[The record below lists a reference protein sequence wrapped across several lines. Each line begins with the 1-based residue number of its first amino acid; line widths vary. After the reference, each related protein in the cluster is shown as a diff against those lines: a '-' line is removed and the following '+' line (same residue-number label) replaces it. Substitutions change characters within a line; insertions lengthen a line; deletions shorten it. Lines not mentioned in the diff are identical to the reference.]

1 MRSSD
6 RWSKSGNMCLCPFVL
21 RRHASGQV
29 TGAPHRV
36 ICVCLLFNSLC
47 VNALFVWRV
56 ASGQVTG
63 GLHQVIYVCVSPISL
78 CVNAPLCASG
88 QILQLCLCF
97 YELPRVK
104 SLQVKW
110 IKFQLSATNVVKFNK
125 SNVLLEIMAQC
136 MGND

>member
-1 MRSSD
+1 MSLPLSAETD
-6 RWSKSGNMCLCPFVL
+6 
-21 RRHASGQV
+21 ASGQV
-29 TGAPHRV
+29 TGAPHQV

-56 ASGQVTG
+56 ASGQVKG
-63 GLHQVIYVCVSPISL
+63 APHRVIYVCVSAISL

-97 YELPRVK
+97 YELPCVK

-125 SNVLLEIMAQC
+125 SNVLLEIMAQWAMTGFALTWC
-136 MGND
+136 L

>member
-1 MRSSD
+1 M
-6 RWSKSGNMCLCPFVL
+6 
-21 RRHASGQV
+21 
-29 TGAPHRV
+29 TGGLNQV
-36 ICVCLLFNSLC
+36 ICVSAPLLRRFRSSNRCSTSSYMCGLLFNSLC

-63 GLHQVIYVCVSPISL
+63 ALHQVVYVCVSANSL

-88 QILQLCLCF
+88 QILHLQLCLCF
-97 YELPRVK
+97 YELPCVK